1 MPGGTEKPFSRKE
14 YDTKNHPA
22 TGNHGHSHG
31 HSHSSVGEV
40 SKLMGGLS

>member
-14 YDTKNHPA
+14 YDTKNYPA
-22 TGNHGHSHG
+22 TGEHGHG